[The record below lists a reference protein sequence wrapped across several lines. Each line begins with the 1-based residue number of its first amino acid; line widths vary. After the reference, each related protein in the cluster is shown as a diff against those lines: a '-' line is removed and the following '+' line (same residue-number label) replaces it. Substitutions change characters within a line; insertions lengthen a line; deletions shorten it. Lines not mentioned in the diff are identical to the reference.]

1 MSPELQLVKLS
12 PTADSRLRWAD
23 GSLKGVKMLRFFKGE
38 VQSPHHRTTW
48 PGAQLDALGW
58 ADGDAVRNKGGIHAI
73 WPPGVDDDNKAFAE
87 WQQYAPQRKDE
98 FTVLVQGWG
107 RSIMGDVGWR
117 AEHVKLRSIISPP
130 RSGAYKLRQWCREHG
145 VNWSVL

>member
-1 MSPELQLVKLS
+1 MPELTLVKLS

-23 GSLKGVKMLRFFKGE
+23 GSLKGVKMLRWYRGQ
-38 VQSPHHRTTW
+38 VMSPHHMTVWAEAKLVAEDFAEGTT
-48 PGAQLDALGW
+48 
-58 ADGDAVRNKGGIHAI
+58 VRGEGGIHAI
-73 WPPGVDDDNKAFAE
+73 WPPGLEDDNAAFTE
-87 WQQYAPQRKDE
+87 WGSYAPQRKDE